1 MNIAILCFGIS
12 TIANPAGTEKVFVE
26 MSMLLPSGVLMSMRY
41 GMMNREWPLISLSR
55 EESIR

>member
-26 MSMLLPSGVLMSMRY
+26 MSNAFEIGRAHV
-41 GMMNREWPLISLSR
+41 
-55 EESIR
+55 

>member
-26 MSMLLPSGVLMSMRY
+26 MSNAFAVRGANVYAVWNDEPGV
-41 GMMNREWPLISLSR
+41 PLISLSR

>member
-26 MSMLLPSGVLMSMRY
+26 RSEEHTSELQ
-41 GMMNREWPLISLSR
+41 SR
-55 EESIR
+55 E